1 MSQQHRQDPIETQA
15 DERPSAPTTAGRSAL
30 LGAMFLM
37 ATSAIGPGF
46 ITQTTNFTITL
57 GAAFAFA
64 IVASILVDIAVQ
76 MNVWRVIGVSGMRA
90 NELANKVAPGL
101 GWALAGLILLG
112 GLVFNI
118 GNIAGTGLGLNAM
131 LGMEAQLGAVLSVLV
146 AIGIFVSKRAGIA
159 LDRIVVVLG
168 AVMILLTLYIA
179 LTSNPPVGAAI
190 KNSVLPDNIDFLAI
204 TTLIGGT
211 VGGYITYAGAH
222 RLLESGTT
230 GPENA
235 GKITKASVIG
245 ILVTGVMRVVLFLA
259 ILGVVAGG
267 AALAKDN
274 PAASA
279 FQQAAGEFGLRA
291 FGIIFWAAAITSVIG
306 ASYTTVSFLTTSKT
320 PARTRQWVTVG
331 FIAVCLGLFLALG
344 KAPVQLLV
352 FAGGFNGVILPLG
365 FTVILWVAWRRRDL
379 MREYAYPRWLLALGA
394 IAWLL
399 TLWLGWQSLSGLQ
412 ALWNA

>member
-1 MSQQHRQDPIETQA
+1 MDQQHRQDQIETQA
-15 DERPSAPTTAGRSAL
+15 PERSPAPSAAGRSAL

-46 ITQTTNFTITL
+46 ITQTTNFTVAL

-64 IVASILVDIAVQ
+64 ILASILVDIAVQ

-101 GWALAGLILLG
+101 GWGLAALILIG

-131 LGMEAQLGAVLSVLV
+131 LGMEAQLGAVLSVII
-146 AIGIFVSKRAGIA
+146 AIGIFVSKRAGLA
-159 LDRIVVVLG
+159 LDRIVVGLG
-168 AVMILLTLYIA
+168 AVMILLTLYVA
-179 LTSNPPVGAAI
+179 FTTHPPVGAAL
-190 KNSVLPDNIDFLAI
+190 KNAVLPDNIDFLAI

-235 GKITKASVIG
+235 GKITKASIIG

-291 FGIIFWAAAITSVIG
+291 FGVIFWAAAITSVIG

-331 FIAVCLGLFLALG
+331 FIAVCLALFLALG

-352 FAGGFNGVILPLG
+352 FAGGFNGLILPLG

-379 MREYAYPRWLLALGA
+379 LGGYAYPRWLLALGG

-412 ALWNA
+412 ALWNG